1 MTEKPLFTGVC
12 TALVTPFRD
21 GRVDEAALERLVCR
35 QLDAG
40 VTALCAC
47 GTTGEASTL
56 NDDEWTQTLRR
67 VIALSR
73 GRAVV
78 VAGTGSNDLR
88 RTLSRARIAERL
100 GADAQLVVTPYY
112 NKTTQQGLVDY
123 YTRLAAYTALPMIL
137 YNVPGRTGLDMQ
149 PGTAARLADV
159 PGIIGVKEAGGSL
172 NRIAELLSLCPLPV
186 YCGSDEW
193 NAPALRLGAAG
204 VISVVANLLPRET
217 LRLCAA
223 ALDEADA
230 LQASMQ
236 PLIRAL
242 FSETNPAPVKAA
254 LHLLGLCRPDLRLP
268 LVPVQR
274 ETLNALRAL
283 LPREVPA

>member
-100 GADAQLVVTPYY
+100 GADAQRVVTP
-112 NKTTQQGLVDY
+112 
-123 YTRLAAYTALPMIL
+123 
-137 YNVPGRTGLDMQ
+137 
-149 PGTAARLADV
+149 
-159 PGIIGVKEAGGSL
+159 
-172 NRIAELLSLCPLPV
+172 
-186 YCGSDEW
+186 
-193 NAPALRLGAAG
+193 
-204 VISVVANLLPRET
+204 
-217 LRLCAA
+217 
-223 ALDEADA
+223 
-230 LQASMQ
+230 
-236 PLIRAL
+236 
-242 FSETNPAPVKAA
+242 
-254 LHLLGLCRPDLRLP
+254 
-268 LVPVQR
+268 
-274 ETLNALRAL
+274 
-283 LPREVPA
+283 